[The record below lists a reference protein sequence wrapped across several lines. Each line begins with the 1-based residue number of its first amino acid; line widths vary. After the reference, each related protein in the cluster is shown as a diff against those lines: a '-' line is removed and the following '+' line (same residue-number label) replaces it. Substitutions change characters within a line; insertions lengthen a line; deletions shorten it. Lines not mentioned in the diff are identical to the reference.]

1 MVDIDPPAWLWDAGC
16 VSQAERIAQNEVAFR
31 EINDRIEVGHSPAAA
46 DERIPF
52 CCECGKLG
60 CNILVELTIPDY
72 EAIRAD
78 PRQFFVVPGHEI
90 PEVEKVVSRR
100 PEYLVVEKFGE
111 AGEVADA
118 ADPRHD

>member
-1 MVDIDPPAWLWDAGC
+1 M
-16 VSQAERIAQNEVAFR
+16 SQTERIAENEVAFR
-31 EINDRIEVGHSPAAA
+31 RINDRIEVGPSPASA
-46 DERIPF
+46 DQPIAF

-60 CNILVELTIPDY
+60 CNILVELTIPAY

-78 PRQFFVVPGHEI
+78 PRRFFVVPGHEI
-90 PEVEKVVSRR
+90 PDVERVVIRR

-111 AGEVADA
+111 AGEVAEA